1 MMARPKKPPPH
12 EQPKSSIH
20 SITLAD
26 EEALLLRRLSQEASD
41 FLGRTI
47 SSSAVVRALLR
58 QIGKQGPA
66 EADAL
71 FIEIEREL
79 KAGKLWGRKRG

>member
-1 MMARPKKPPPH
+1 MARTKTPPPQ

-20 SITLAD
+20 SITLAG
-26 EEALLLRRLSQEASD
+26 EEVLVLQRLSQEASD

-47 SSSAVVRALLR
+47 SSSAVIRALIR

-79 KAGKLWGRKRG
+79 KAGRIWGRKKG